1 MKTRARFVR
10 AAKDRTKSTLGRK
23 LPGIFGPGRYQ
34 TIPGEYRL
42 KDLILTENGEVPLT
56 WFTYKSNFGDLMS
69 PWLLSK
75 MTGRQVV
82 RADTER
88 PHYVMVGSIINK
100 GTPQSIFWGTG
111 TYGTEG
117 KKEVCAESRYTAVRG
132 PLTRS
137 KLGAA
142 MAFGI
147 DVPQVYG
154 DPALLAPLYY
164 FPKVKVTHDFG
175 VVVRWRERSW
185 AKAKY
190 GPGVK
195 LIDFARGDVEE
206 VIRDMLSCKKIL
218 SSSLHGLIVADAYG
232 IPNAWLESGTPRG
245 GEFKFHDYFASVH
258 KLRAPQAFR
267 PDAQEV
273 TAQVLQEN
281 IHFDARPITF
291 NYRKLLDACP
301 FLTRA

>member
-1 MKTRARFVR
+1 MKMRSKLAR
-10 AAKDRTKSTLGRK
+10 AAKNSVKAGLGRQ
-23 LPGIFGPGRYQ
+23 LPMTVGPGRFQ
-34 TIPGEYRL
+34 SIPSEYRI
-42 KDLILTENGEVPLT
+42 KDLLLTENGEVPLT
-56 WFTYKSNFGDLMS
+56 WFTFKTNFGDLMS
-69 PWLLSK
+69 PWLLEK
-75 MTGRQVV
+75 MTGRTVA
-82 RADTER
+82 RADTSR

-117 KKEVCAESRYTAVRG
+117 KSEVCADSTYTAVRG

-164 FPKVKVTHDFG
+164 YPKVKVTHEFG
-175 VVVRWRERSW
+175 VVVRWKERSW
-185 AKAKY
+185 AEAKY

-206 VIRDMLSCKKIL
+206 VIRDMLSCRKIL

-245 GEFKFHDYFASVH
+245 GEYKFLDYFASVH
-258 KLRAPQAFR
+258 KLRAPQSFR

-273 TAQVLQEN
+273 TAQVLQDKIE
-281 IHFDARPITF
+281 FDGRPIDF

-301 FLTRA
+301 FLSRK